1 MPLAISAVPTS
12 EGPRRRCHDDAMTLD
27 TLVVDTPS
35 GPVRAEHTDGLLHA
49 RGIRYARAR
58 RFEPCAPVPTWTDT
72 LDATRRGPACP
83 QLPSRI
89 ESVTGPMLTGLDL
102 DEDCLRVSVTAP
114 TPDGRVRPVLV
125 WLHGGAYVSGGGES
139 EKYAPEAL
147 ARENDVVVVTVTYR
161 LGILGYLGIDG
172 VAPANLGLLDQ
183 IAALRWVR
191 DAVGAFG
198 GDPDAVTVF
207 GHSAGADSIAALLVA
222 DGAQGLFHRAVL
234 QSAPL
239 ALRGDAT
246 AMSAAMGTAARAA
259 LGDDPGGLAIDDVL
273 AAHTAALAAATDF
286 GFASG
291 MAFGPQYGEHPLP
304 ALGEVAVRRAASA
317 TSVEVLIGWTSDD
330 GSPFVEAIPRLQ
342 RLAHL
347 PVVGSTLR
355 RLLTAI
361 VTRRAFS
368 APAKAFADAHRTA
381 GGRAVT
387 YEFSWGA
394 DDSGVGACHSIEIP
408 FLLGTPQAWADAPM
422 LGAHGASALAD
433 LGPRLRRRWVD
444 FARDGVTFAETD
456 HLTLG

>member
-1 MPLAISAVPTS
+1 
-12 EGPRRRCHDDAMTLD
+12 MTFD

-35 GPVRAEHTDGLLHA
+35 GPVRAVHTDGLLFA
-49 RGIRYARAR
+49 RGMRYARAR
-58 RFEPCAPVPTWTDT
+58 RFEPCVPVATWTDT
-72 LDATRRGPACP
+72 LDATHRGPACP

-114 TPDGRVRPVLV
+114 TPDGRPRPVMV

-139 EKYAPEAL
+139 EKYDPEAL

-191 DAVGAFG
+191 DTIGAFG
-198 GDPDAVTVF
+198 GDPHAVTVF

-222 DGAQGLFHRAVL
+222 DGARGLFIRAVL

-246 AMSAAMGTAARAA
+246 AMSAAMGDAARGA

-304 ALGEVAVRRAASA
+304 APTEVAARRGAVARD
-317 TSVEVLIGWTSDD
+317 VEVLIGWTSDD

-347 PVVGSTLR
+347 PVAGSTLR

-368 APAKAFADAHRTA
+368 GPAKAFAAAHRDA

-387 YEFSWGA
+387 YEFTWSA
-394 DDSGVGACHSIEIP
+394 DDYGVGACHSIEIP
-408 FLLGTPQAWADAPM
+408 FLLGTPQAWSDAAM
-422 LGAHGASALAD
+422 LGADATSSLTD
-433 LGPRLRRRWVD
+433 LGPRIRRRWAD
-444 FARDGVTFAETD
+444 FARDGVASAGSD